1 MSTRFAVIFSLLF
14 ICTTVLGACTSD
26 SRTDTIQQDKLK
38 VIATTSI
45 LGDVVS
51 NVAGELVTLS
61 VLLPPGTDP
70 HSYEPTP
77 QEMAALAQADL
88 VFANGLGLEI
98 FLERMIQNAAG
109 DIRVATVSSGIDL
122 LEPVEESGQ
131 NNHSSQ
137 DEGDPHVWMDPN
149 NVIVWAE
156 NILATLSELD
166 PENALT
172 YQANADNYQAALL
185 ELDAWVSQQVKNIPP
200 ENRELVTDHL
210 VFAYYARRYELT
222 QVGAVVPAISS
233 IAEPSAQEVAALE
246 DAIKLLNVRA
256 IFFGSTVNPSLA
268 RRIAGD
274 TRVQLVQVY
283 TGSLSEPGG
292 PASTYIEMMRY
303 NTNAIVQALK

>member
-1 MSTRFAVIFSLLF
+1 M
-14 ICTTVLGACTSD
+14 
-26 SRTDTIQQDKLK
+26 
-38 VIATTSI
+38 IATTSI

>member
-1 MSTRFAVIFSLLF
+1 M
-14 ICTTVLGACTSD
+14 
-26 SRTDTIQQDKLK
+26 
-38 VIATTSI
+38 IATTSI

-77 QEMAALAQADL
+77 QEMAAVAQADL